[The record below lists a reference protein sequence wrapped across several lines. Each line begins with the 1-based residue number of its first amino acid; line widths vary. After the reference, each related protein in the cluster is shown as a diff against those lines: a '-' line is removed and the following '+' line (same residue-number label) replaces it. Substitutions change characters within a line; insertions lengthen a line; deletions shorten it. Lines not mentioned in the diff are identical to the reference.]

1 MPAEQSAYTLKPGS
15 QSESEPRAESSES
28 RCSRRSFLFAGL
40 AAPLAAEA
48 HAAQPQQS
56 AIPSL
61 VDVDHRS
68 LVERADLHY
77 DRPAA
82 RSEEGAPIGNG
93 RMGSLAWTNPFAL
106 RFQINRVDV
115 YASNSASHSFFERNS
130 DYCGG
135 CGFVE
140 IDFGGLGGEVFPAD
154 GFSQHLAVYNALLT
168 TKGRGVTARVL
179 AWHERDVMA
188 VEIDDQRAD
197 PQPVSVNLRMLR
209 YASQYSGQEFEALVA
224 GNAVEVRTR
233 HHTARSQLHVRG
245 NRIVLTQEFREGDYY
260 NKSAVAIAI
269 SGRSAQPRLVNEYEV
284 RLDVSPGTV
293 SWTCCLASAASF
305 DPSEDVVARALEH
318 LDAAEV
324 KGFAGLARDNE
335 QWWSRF
341 WSRGFVSLHS
351 NDGIADYVE
360 QNYNYFL
367 YLMASSSRGKLPPKF
382 NGMIWNTGGDVRAWG
397 SQHWF
402 ANLSCYYE
410 ALPATNRLE
419 LMDPAFDMY
428 FGMYDACATAA
439 RQQWDSQ
446 GIFIPETVF
455 FDGLAELPEDIAE
468 EMRDLYLLRKPW
480 EQRSEGFMRFAST
493 QLGHSSRWNWIG
505 GGEWVNGHWVIR
517 EKGFGPFGHVN
528 HILGTTAKVA
538 YLFWRRYE
546 YTRDAEWLRTRA
558 YPMLK
563 GAAEFYRHH
572 PNVRKDADGIWHIH
586 NVNSNESVLGAR
598 DTDEDLSAMR
608 GVFAAALRASE
619 ILEQDANLRKHWREL
634 LQNLAPL
641 PLSDHPEALKP
652 VDYHGPPVWV
662 RGLKP
667 AVKDGFRPDSNSLPH
682 WFFELCTLE
691 SPDAAALEIARA
703 TFASYFRDGIDRE
716 TRVGVLSKLA
726 IAAATLG
733 DADAVRF
740 LIPNQMRVLRQ
751 EREQAYLGGGV
762 LANRLTLREGHQAI
776 DAQRLGRAAEAL
788 HLALLQSNPAGPA
801 GDPVLRVFAA
811 WPTQWDA
818 AFRLL
823 ARGAFLVA
831 SSIKSGHIEFVEIES
846 LAGEECRL
854 RNPWPQSV
862 VVLFRDGRKSEESK
876 GSLLQFSTRRGETIL
891 AAPRGVDP
899 AAVKR
904 KVPV

>member
-1 MPAEQSAYTLKPGS
+1 MKPGS
-15 QSESEPRAESSES
+15 QSEPDSRPESPES
-28 RCSRRSFLFAGL
+28 RCSRRSFLFAGV

-48 HAAQPQQS
+48 LVAQLQQT
-56 AIPSL
+56 AIPPL
-61 VDVDHRS
+61 LDVNYRS
-68 LVERADLHY
+68 LIERAALHY

-93 RMGSLAWTNPFAL
+93 RMGSLVWTNPFAL
-106 RFQINRVDV
+106 RLQINRVDV
-115 YASNSASHSFFERNS
+115 YASNRASHSFFERNS

-135 CGFVE
+135 CGFVD
-140 IDFGGLGGEVFPAD
+140 IDFGELGEEAFPAD
-154 GFSQHLAVYNALLT
+154 GFSQHLSVYNALLT
-168 TKGRGVTARVL
+168 TKGRGVTARAV
-179 AWHERDVMA
+179 AWHERDVVA
-188 VEIDDQRAD
+188 IEIDDQRAD
-197 PQPVSVNLRMLR
+197 PQPVHVNLRMLR

-224 GNAVEVRTR
+224 GNGVEVRTGN
-233 HHTARSQLHVRG
+233 HTARSQLHIRG
-245 NRIVLTQEFREGDYY
+245 GRIVLTQEFREGEYY
-260 NKSAVAIAI
+260 IKSAVAIAI
-269 SGRSAQPRLVNEYEV
+269 SGRSAKPRLANEYEV
-284 RLDVSPGTV
+284 RLGVSHGKA
-293 SWTCCLASAASF
+293 SWACCIASTASF
-305 DPSEDVVARALEH
+305 DPSEDVAARALEH
-318 LDAAEV
+318 LDAAQA

-351 NDGIADYVE
+351 DDGVADYVE

-410 ALPATNRLE
+410 ALPAANRLE

-439 RQQWDSQ
+439 RQQWGSQ
-446 GIFIPETVF
+446 GIYVPETVF

-468 EMRDLYLLRKPW
+468 EMRELYLLRKPW
-480 EQRSEGFMRFAST
+480 EQRSERFMRFAST

-505 GGEWVNGHWVIR
+505 GGEWVKGHWTIR

-546 YTRDAEWLRTRA
+546 YTRDEDWLRARA

-608 GVFAAALRASE
+608 GVLASAVRASE
-619 ILEQDANLRKHWREL
+619 ILDQDADPRMHWREL

-641 PLSDHPEALKP
+641 PVSDHPEALKP
-652 VDYHGPPVWV
+652 ADYHGPRVWV

-667 AVKDGFRPDSNSLPH
+667 AVKDGFRPDPNSLPQ
-682 WFFELCTLE
+682 WFFDLCTLE
-691 SPDAAALEIARA
+691 SDDAAALETARA
-703 TFASYFRDGIDRE
+703 TFASFFRDGIDRE

-740 LIPNQMRVLRQ
+740 LIPNQMQVLRQ
-751 EREQAYLGGGV
+751 EREQAYRGGSV
-762 LANRLTLREGHQAI
+762 LANRLTLREGHQAM
-776 DAQRLGRAAEAL
+776 DAQRLGRASEAL
-788 HLALLQSNPAGPA
+788 HLALLHSNPAGPSE
-801 GDPVLRVFAA
+801 DPVRRVFAA
-811 WPTQWDA
+811 WPKQWDA

-831 SSIKSGHIEFVEIES
+831 SSMRSGRIEVVEIES
-846 LAGEECRL
+846 LAGQECRL
-854 RNPWPQSV
+854 RNPWPQGAV
-862 VVLFRDGRKSEESK
+862 TLFRDGRKSEQLE
-876 GSLLQFSTRRGETIL
+876 GPLLTFATRRGETITV
-891 AAPRGVDP
+891 APSGVDP
-899 AAVKR
+899 ADLKRAVPAA
-904 KVPV
+904 V